1 MLYLP
6 HTLFMPVTGAAGW
19 GGHIAHP
26 LGFCVCV
33 CVCVCVV
40 CVCAG
45 PLRLPRRRKRPERIR
60 PRHGGSPQR
69 SMSPRR
75 ISCGPLQR
83 PHSNR
88 DGSRRWDLLSPCHY
102 HHHHHHH
109 QNRTPTSPRSEEA
122 SSKKQEENKP
132 PQETRN
138 LCPSP
143 REKSTQYLPLLAS
156 SSRPF
161 RWSESAR
168 PSSPSPSSSRSRFP
182 LPLSPQFQREIF
194 RADRPAASPASL
206 TPDTSWRGLCC
217 PSVRICDLHDPQS
230 LLLATHPAG
239 LSRHPTVGGVGGEHG
254 IDIDSVHMCVHTLCR
269 PAQPRK
275 ARAEELHSRQAA
287 ADDAIIDMYVDDV
300 YRHRARL
307 VCMYAVCTYVCMSV
321 VCMYVSSSEELPAS
335 SEIHSQPADVRCWAR
350 RWASAVVARCSARC
364 IRPHPS
370 IRRRRV
376 PAAPGSGAAAV
387 GGEGAEVLVVFW
399 ASVMYPSSMEI
410 CRVLCVCGA
419 PGLRHI
425 ATEPRRRR
433 HRPACHGHR
442 RSAAA
447 NPAPQTRRLRCMR
460 RLRNPPAVD
469 AECPPSPPPPVIASR
484 HVAGC
489 VLTQVTRAA
498 DKSPAPSC
506 IPSRHGR
513 TYVQHHDGR
522 VLLPQATA
530 RARERERER
539 ERAVTMAPTTRH
551 GGIRKVQ
558 VCMLYLCVLWL
569 CGGCMMAA
577 TRRAPS
583 QQKKKKRKE
592 KNYRRT
598 LEHETVQKVS
608 MFRYRY
614 IHTDNMRDG
623 APRCSAV

>member
-1 MLYLP
+1 M
-6 HTLFMPVTGAAGW
+6 GW
-19 GGHIAHP
+19 TYRSP
-26 LGFCVCV
+26 TWVLCVCV

-469 AECPPSPPPPVIASR
+469 AECPPSPPPRSLRRVMWPAACSR
-484 HVAGC
+484 RSHAPPTS
-489 VLTQVTRAA
+489 LLLRAA
-498 DKSPAPSC
+498 FLPGTD
-506 IPSRHGR
+506 GR
-513 TYVQHHDGR
+513 TYSTTTDGCSFPKQPR
-522 VLLPQATA
+522 A
-530 RARERERER
+530 RARERERESVQSR
-539 ERAVTMAPTTRH
+539 WHPRH
-551 GGIRKVQ
+551 DTAASAKCRY
-558 VCMLYLCVLWL
+558 VCCIYVC
-569 CGGCMMAA
+569 CGYVGD
-577 TRRAPS
+577 
-583 QQKKKKRKE
+583 
-592 KNYRRT
+592 
-598 LEHETVQKVS
+598 V
-608 MFRYRY
+608 
-614 IHTDNMRDG
+614 
-623 APRCSAV
+623 